1 MADPLGVI
9 EPVIQVLMA
18 PMKWATRVLQWA
30 EQEKAVPSSD
40 RYLCNRVLEGGI
52 ASNRRSDMLR

>member
-1 MADPLGVI
+1 MADTLGVL
-9 EPVIQVLMA
+9 EPVKQVLMA

-30 EQEKAVPSSD
+30 GQDKPAPCSD
-40 RYLCNRVLEGGI
+40 RHLCNRVLEGGI